1 MTSRYFQARTYDP
14 PVLPMSGIRHPQMMP
29 SDVPRSR
36 GCAAG
41 EFSNLFTVE
50 VPEGAGKPDKQA
62 GSVYEPIPE
71 YLKYK

>member
-1 MTSRYFQARTYDP
+1 
-14 PVLPMSGIRHPQMMP
+14 MMP

-62 GSVYEPIPE
+62 GSVYEPIPD